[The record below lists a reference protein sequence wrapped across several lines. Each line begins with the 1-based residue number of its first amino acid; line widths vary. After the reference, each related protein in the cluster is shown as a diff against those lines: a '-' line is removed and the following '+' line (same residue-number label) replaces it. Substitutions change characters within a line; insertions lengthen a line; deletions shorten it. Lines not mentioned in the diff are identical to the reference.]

1 MSQMF
6 GTTGQRVLTDR
17 EIAEDILTSHKYL
30 SNYYYA
36 PAILESMDPGLRSTF
51 QQIHNDTQSEAK
63 QVFDY
68 LNARGWYRPRQADAQ
83 AMTELRNIAEE
94 SRQIVSALSSG
105 GQKFGTTEGVTGQ
118 TVIGQTGIDVQTGFG
133 RPATQGMAMGGTTG
147 GTWGGTAGATSVG
160 QTWQSTAGQG
170 NLQAGT
176 GWQPSYSQPGQW
188 TGTQS
193 GEGQSGMGPSS
204 VAQWARWGGQPSWT
218 GLQSGGWSGHG
229 GITGG
234 TAGAASVGQTWQST
248 AGQSNLQAGTGW
260 QPSYSQP
267 GQWTGTQAG
276 EGQSGMGPS
285 SVAQWARWGGQPSWT
300 GLQSGGW
307 SGHGGIIGG
316 TAGAASAG
324 QTWQSAGQ
332 STWQA
337 GTGWQP
343 SYSHPGQW
351 TGTQAGEG
359 QSGMGPSS
367 LAQWARW
374 GGQPSWTGT
383 QSGSLT
389 GQTGVAGATGITGG
403 FQSTG
408 TYAQS
413 DIRNREL
420 S

>member
-83 AMTELRNIAEE
+83 SVTELRNIAEE

-105 GQKFGTTEGVTGQ
+105 GQKFGTTGGVTGQ

-133 RPATQGMAMGGTTG
+133 RPATQGIAMGGTTG
-147 GTWGGTAGATSVG
+147 GTW
-160 QTWQSTAGQG
+160 
-170 NLQAGT
+170 
-176 GWQPSYSQPGQW
+176 
-188 TGTQS
+188 
-193 GEGQSGMGPSS
+193 
-204 VAQWARWGGQPSWT
+204 
-218 GLQSGGWSGHG
+218 
-229 GITGG
+229 GG

-248 AGQSNLQAGTGW
+248 AGQGNLQAGTGW

-307 SGHGGIIGG
+307 SGHGGVTAG

-324 QTWQSAGQ
+324 QTWQSAGP

-343 SYSHPGQW
+343 SYSQPGHW

-383 QSGSLT
+383 QSGSLI

-408 TYAQS
+408 AYAQS